1 MYVFLNSC
9 LKIPTIYVVC
19 GSIHWAF
26 GWKLKKKIA
35 LVRNFKRTN
44 HTRKILF
51 ITDLSFISANL
62 AVLNMCLRMPNGV
75 KIFTGFCDDTK
86 ECYELLQLKW
96 KRKNELMKG
105 KKKQTNLFTSPFSSN
120 LKTLDEELYINIWCT
135 LGFFLHLPHLAPSRF
150 DAPGL

>member
-19 GSIHWAF
+19 GSIHRAF
-26 GWKLKKKIA
+26 GLEFKKKKNA
-35 LVRNFKRTN
+35 LVRNFKRKN

-86 ECYELLQLKW
+86 ECYELLQLK
-96 KRKNELMKG
+96 
-105 KKKQTNLFTSPFSSN
+105 
-120 LKTLDEELYINIWCT
+120 
-135 LGFFLHLPHLAPSRF
+135 
-150 DAPGL
+150 